1 VSSFTCSNAGMFLI
15 FWMQPEG
22 DSYPAAMFASRAIR
36 RDVCRL
42 REGYLRVSTSQ
53 NFSLPLLT
61 PTSFRIDY
69 LSASQAIDVSSYG
82 GAPSRSARPDQGV
95 NQGIEISH
103 DDSRVKVSYDV
114 RPRFLSLPSRAHPL
128 SARSKHTKS
137 LLKPVSSSSQRNV

>member
-1 VSSFTCSNAGMFLI
+1 MILMFWL
-15 FWMQPEG
+15 QPEG

-42 REGYLRVSTSQ
+42 RERYLRVSISQ
-53 NFSLPLLT
+53 NLSFPLLT
-61 PTSFRIDY
+61 PASFRIDY

-114 RPRFLSLPSRAHPL
+114 SPPIISFSPEL
-128 SARSKHTKS
+128 T
-137 LLKPVSSSSQRNV
+137 